1 VREKSNFSPEK
12 IKVTGSRPTRE
23 REYKMTKREFMEAI
37 VNGTMNEEIQA
48 MAATEL
54 EKMDAANAKRR
65 ERVSKKAQ
73 ENAPL
78 VDQIVN
84 EILGEE
90 PLTATDIAA
99 AMGISVQKASA
110 LARAAVKDGR
120 VNATDVKV
128 TGKGMQKGYTLA

>member
-1 VREKSNFSPEK
+1 
-12 IKVTGSRPTRE
+12 
-23 REYKMTKREFMEAI
+23 MTKREFMEAI

-84 EILGEE
+84 EILGTE

>member
-1 VREKSNFSPEK
+1 
-12 IKVTGSRPTRE
+12 
-23 REYKMTKREFMEAI
+23 MTKREFMEAI

-54 EKMDAANAKRR
+54 EKMDATNAKRR

-120 VNATDVKV
+120 VNVTDVKV

>member
-1 VREKSNFSPEK
+1 MS
-12 IKVTGSRPTRE
+12 GE
-23 REYKMTKREFMEAI
+23 REYKMTKREMYEAI
-37 VNGTMNEEIQA
+37 VNGNITEEVTA
-48 MAATEL
+48 KAAEL
-54 EKMDAANAKRR
+54 IDAMDAANAKRR
-65 ERVSKKAQ
+65 EKPSKKAQ

-110 LARAAVKDGR
+110 LARLAVKGGKA
-120 VNATDVKV
+120 VSTDVKV

>member
-1 VREKSNFSPEK
+1 MS
-12 IKVTGSRPTRE
+12 GE
-23 REYKMTKREFMEAI
+23 REYKMTKRELFEAI
-37 VNGTMNEEIQA
+37 VNGTITEEAQEKA
-48 MAATEL
+48 QEL
-54 EKMDAANAKRR
+54 LDSMDAANAKRR
-65 ERVSKKAQ
+65 EKPSKKAQ

-90 PLTATDIAA
+90 ILTATDIAA

-110 LARAAVKDGR
+110 LARLAVKDGR
-120 VNATDVKV
+120 AVSTDVKV

>member
-1 VREKSNFSPEK
+1 
-12 IKVTGSRPTRE
+12 
-23 REYKMTKREFMEAI
+23 MEAI
-37 VNGTMNEEIQA
+37 VNGTMNEEIQT
-48 MAATEL
+48 MAVTEL

-84 EILGEE
+84 EILGTE

-120 VNATDVKV
+120 AVSTDVKV

>member
-1 VREKSNFSPEK
+1 MS
-12 IKVTGSRPTRE
+12 GE
-23 REYKMTKREFMEAI
+23 REYKMTKREMYEAI
-37 VNGTMNEEIQA
+37 VNGNITEEAQEKA
-48 MAATEL
+48 QEL
-54 EKMDAANAKRR
+54 LDAMDAANAKRR
-65 ERVSKKAQ
+65 EKPSKKAQ

-99 AMGISVQKASA
+99 GMGISVQKASA
-110 LARAAVKDGR
+110 LARLAVKDGR
-120 VNATDVKV
+120 ANVTDVKV